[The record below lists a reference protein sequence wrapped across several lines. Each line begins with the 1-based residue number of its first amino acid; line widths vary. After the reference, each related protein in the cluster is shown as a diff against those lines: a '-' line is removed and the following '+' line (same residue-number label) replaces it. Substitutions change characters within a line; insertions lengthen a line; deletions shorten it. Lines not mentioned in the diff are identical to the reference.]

1 MLSKYQL
8 KIAYFYNIPIG
19 NDLVAIRKSKLA
31 LMLNNPTYIGMC
43 ILELSKSLMYE
54 FHYDYI
60 KNKYSNKLGILFTDT
75 DLLMYEIT
83 TEDIYKDFNSIKEM
97 FGFSNYLAKSK
108 YSNNSNKLVTGK
120 MKDETCGVA
129 IEELVQ
135 LKPKLHSLLID
146 NSDNSEHKKA
156 KHVNRNVAEKITHN
170 KCKDVSFNNKCM
182 RYSMNRN
189 QNKDHKIGIYKINK
203 VSLSYFNGKIYI
215 NEWI

>member
-156 KHVNRNVAEKITHN
+156 KHVNRNIAHN
-170 KCKDVSFNNKCM
+170 NS
-182 RYSMNRN
+182 
-189 QNKDHKIGIYKINK
+189 Q
-203 VSLSYFNGKIYI
+203 
-215 NEWI
+215 